1 MRRVMDMSRAATLE
15 RNTSETSIRLKLEV
29 DGSGSSRIETGIGFF
44 DHMLTLFSRH
54 GLFDLELVA
63 KGDLEVDSHHTVED
77 TGILLGQAFAKALG
91 DKSVISRL

>member
-54 GLFDLELVA
+54 GLFDLELVP
-63 KGDLEVDSHHTVED
+63 KGLARFQRSCQT
-77 TGILLGQAFAKALG
+77 ILNAL
-91 DKSVISRL
+91 SVHVIGNQI